1 MSHLLKSSLSL
12 GIWDKVRFMAGRL
25 WKCMCSPEGQGR
37 AQTVL
42 TVCSCYLSF
51 LHLSWFPHAG
61 GAHGA
66 LALQCNEGAASVTP
80 SPGTWTAHCMDGGG
94 SGGPGPQPPAVPGIL
109 KAFSRP
115 TKPFFRYLCLAPHYY
130 RHIKPDSSQAHE
142 PSSQS

>member
-1 MSHLLKSSLSL
+1 ME
-12 GIWDKVRFMAGRL
+12 VEVF
-25 WKCMCSPEGQGR
+25 PEGQGR

-66 LALQCNEGAASVTP
+66 WALQCNEGAAPVTP
-80 SPGTWTAHCMDGGG
+80 SPGTWTAQCMDVGG

-115 TKPFFRYLCLAPHYY
+115 TKPFFRYPCLAPHYY
-130 RHIKPDSSQAHE
+130 HISSLILLRPTSLPHSPSRHITCSGSRK
-142 PSSQS
+142 